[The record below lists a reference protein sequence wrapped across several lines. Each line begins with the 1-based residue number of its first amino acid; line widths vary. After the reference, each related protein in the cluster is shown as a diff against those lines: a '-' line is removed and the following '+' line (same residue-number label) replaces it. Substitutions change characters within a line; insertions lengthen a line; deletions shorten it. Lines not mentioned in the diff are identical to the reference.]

1 MGVPQLG
8 QGQFGHGCPAGTRQE
23 RRVGIPAYHSDAGI
37 KKGQTRYLVC
47 PAAQAIPQSK
57 IELKSKHEVPGI
69 LTAGDVAERGR

>member
-1 MGVPQLG
+1 MGAPQLG

-37 KKGQTRYLVC
+37 KKGRHVILSALR
-47 PAAQAIPQSK
+47 PKLPKSK